1 MKTRTPRKH
10 VLRAAFAALAFLSL
24 AMLPGCTSED
34 NSTSGKGSATLSFT
48 LGGISGGEAETLTRT
63 QAEAETVTQ
72 DLGGGLY
79 LACTLASDA
88 TSTTKATS
96 TMASGTKYTLVVLD
110 GSGVIVGSTDGVA
123 GTQTPTIQVDAGT
136 YTVVAYS
143 YNDSSSTLPSAG
155 AVGETVGSITAPAG
169 TDLLY
174 STQSVTVGASESQT
188 LAITFERKA
197 SKVNVVVDAS
207 SMSANVTAAGATLG
221 KSYATTMALADGTAS
236 TNGTASTTGI
246 TWPTVGTQSVTS
258 SSAILFSN
266 GETPLTLTFSSLTIG
281 GTAYATSSSTKS
293 TTFTRALVAG
303 NSYTLT
309 VNVHEAI
316 PSTIT
321 LGTSQTYFVASV
333 YDQDYL
339 PYTAP
344 TSAATT
350 ATLAADGTTE
360 TLINY
365 QGTITTTGVTVKIPA
380 TATASGTLPAYSTS
394 TTIPASLTSDGT
406 SRQLTLSW
414 ASQSYTS
421 STTYITATIKAVGGT
436 LNAIQLDINAGT
448 GSDYLGYLL
457 GTFTYPYD
465 NAGNTTTY
473 QVRDLPGIPDKKFGE
488 YDNGNTSSYEHN
500 FLYLPVTGEDGNI
513 WLSNNLGADYTNMS
527 SSSFSPNGQAT
538 AYNDY
543 HAYGS
548 LFQWGRNSD
557 GHELI
562 TWTSSTAGTV
572 KYGTTSTLSSTD
584 TPSHAL
590 FIISTASPYDWRSPQ
605 NDNLWQGVSGTNNP
619 CPDGFRVPTDAE
631 LTALVTA
638 AGITNYTT
646 AASSSLKFSAAGDR
660 YYRTG
665 TLNYAGTIGH
675 YRSSSVSG
683 TIVNVRLFSSGDTST
698 GGQNRGFG
706 CTVRCLKD

>member
-1 MKTRTPRKH
+1 MKTNTPRKH
-10 VLRAAFAALAFLSL
+10 ILCSALSALAFVAL
-24 AMLPGCTSED
+24 AVLPGCTSED
-34 NSTSGKGSATLSFT
+34 NPTSGKGSATLSFT

-63 QAEAETVTQ
+63 QAEAETVTE

-79 LACTLASDA
+79 LTCTLASDA

-110 GSGVIVGSTDGVA
+110 GSGTIVGSADGVV
-123 GTQTPTIQVDAGT
+123 GTQTPSIQVDAGT

-143 YNDSSSTLPSAG
+143 YNESSSTLPSAG
-155 AVGETVGSITAPAG
+155 SIGSTIGSITAPAG

-174 STQSVTVGASESQT
+174 SSQSVTVGASESQS
-188 LAITFERKA
+188 LPITFVRKS
-197 SKVNVVVDAS
+197 SKVSVVLDAS
-207 SMSANVTAAGATLG
+207 SMSANVAAAAATLG
-221 KSYATTMALADGTAS
+221 NSYATSISLADGSIAASGSAATTA
-236 TNGTASTTGI
+236 I
-246 TWPTVGTQSVTS
+246 TWPTLGEESVTS
-258 SSAILFSN
+258 ADATLYSA
-266 GETPLTLTFSSLTIG
+266 GDTPLTLAFSSLTIG
-281 GTAYATSSSTKS
+281 SMAYGSRS
-293 TTFTRALVAG
+293 TTFSRALETG
-303 NSYTLT
+303 KSYTLT

-316 PSTIT
+316 PATIT

-350 ATLAADGTTE
+350 ATLAADGTSESLTVDVK
-360 TLINY
+360 
-365 QGTITTTGVTVKIPA
+365 GSITTTGVTVNIPA
-380 TATASGTLPAYSTS
+380 TATGSGTLPAYST
-394 TTIPASLTSDGT
+394 TITIPAASTEDGI
-406 SRQLTLSW
+406 SRQLNLSW
-414 ASQSYTS
+414 TSQAYTS

-436 LNAIQLDINAGT
+436 LNAIQLDINAGI

-473 QVRDLPGIPDKKFGE
+473 KVRDIAAIPDKKFVQ
-488 YDNGNTSSYEHN
+488 YDSGNTSSYEHN

-513 WLSNNLGADYTNMS
+513 WLSNNLGADYTNLS
-527 SSSFSPNGQAT
+527 SSSFSLTGQAT

-557 GHELI
+557 GHELV
-562 TWTSSTAGTV
+562 TWTSGTAGTV

-590 FIISTASPYDWRSPQ
+590 FIYNASSPYDWRSPQ

-619 CPDGFRVPTDAE
+619 CPSGFRVPTDAE

-638 AGITNYTT
+638 AGITNRSN
-646 AASSSLKFSAAGDR
+646 AASSNLKFSSAGYR
-660 YYRTG
+660 YSANG
-665 TLNYAGTIGH
+665 TLSTAGIAGF
-675 YRSSSVSG
+675 YWSSSVSSAYA
-683 TIVNVRLFSSGDTST
+683 IQRRFYSSWTDRNTS
-698 GGQNRGFG
+698 GPRASGIS
-706 CTVRCLKD
+706 VRCIKDD